1 MSKLN
6 KVFPVISK
14 SLPNP
19 LIGPLN
25 LLNFLQFSD
34 VLILSSN
41 ALLLTSHSNYSC
53 ISMSR
58 FRFWWDIYW
67 EMLSD
72 LWTLVTILPS
82 SELPLHSLHSVCV
95 CHRKIFTLHSLCNT
109 LPFPELLIQ
118 TTFCVD
124 IQIFTMSEWLVSVI
138 IKAIIILGIVRVF
151 HKTTFIAAKTISW
164 MGFKTISAKVF
175 L

>member
-14 SLPNP
+14 YLPNP
-19 LIGPLN
+19 LIGPFN
-25 LLNFLQFSD
+25 LLSFLQFSD

-41 ALLLTSHSNYSC
+41 ALLLTSHTIYSC

-72 LWTLVTILPS
+72 L
-82 SELPLHSLHSVCV
+82 
-95 CHRKIFTLHSLCNT
+95 
-109 LPFPELLIQ
+109 
-118 TTFCVD
+118 
-124 IQIFTMSEWLVSVI
+124 
-138 IKAIIILGIVRVF
+138 
-151 HKTTFIAAKTISW
+151 
-164 MGFKTISAKVF
+164 
-175 L
+175 